1 MSKLSIHPKH
11 ERAAGGLSASFSAS
25 SDSSERNLSHSDLS
39 LSGEALEVTK
49 RSPLLESIIQQTIND
64 PRKAAEESAM
74 QTEDSSGVGSDLPTS
89 ELEFQVVMDRS
100 PFQTSTPVDAMTLP
114 ISEYEFHVLVDEPS
128 LQTTPHDDSSDSLR
142 TSLPSNSNSDEERV
156 FPAGSV
162 GPGETTNEATQRVE
176 GDPLFSDH
184 HEVLNITPPQS
195 ELSND
200 ARDAVNGFPF
210 RTATPLAAQPG
221 KRDLNPLETAA
232 RTRPRPP
239 QCNERKLIKVRDGGS
254 NAAND
259 DVVRSGTADRLGQT
273 EAPLTAH
280 SRVVTGTV
288 AGREIEFLV
297 DSGCAYSTITE
308 ADLADLRDTV
318 PAEVWKYTAWCEE
331 TEPESGSDPTTQSG
345 FEDQQVVII
354 IVQLGALGGFSAPF
368 VVDQSKSPRTAI
380 GHNVQ
385 RELGMTLT
393 TRCDLCT
400 RHDVCLQGTF
410 QDADASIGRACIA
423 ARQEREESL
432 HTEGR
437 HPFRLGV
444 ARQ

>member
-1 MSKLSIHPKH
+1 M
-11 ERAAGGLSASFSAS
+11 
-25 SDSSERNLSHSDLS
+25 
-39 LSGEALEVTK
+39 
-49 RSPLLESIIQQTIND
+49 
-64 PRKAAEESAM
+64 
-74 QTEDSSGVGSDLPTS
+74 
-89 ELEFQVVMDRS
+89 
-100 PFQTSTPVDAMTLP
+100 
-114 ISEYEFHVLVDEPS
+114 
-128 LQTTPHDDSSDSLR
+128 
-142 TSLPSNSNSDEERV
+142 
-156 FPAGSV
+156 
-162 GPGETTNEATQRVE
+162 
-176 GDPLFSDH
+176 
-184 HEVLNITPPQS
+184 LNVTPPQS
-195 ELSND
+195 ELSD
-200 ARDAVNGFPF
+200 AARDVVNRFPF
-210 RTATPLAAQPG
+210 STATPLAAQSVD
-221 KRDLNPLETAA
+221 RDFNPIRTAA

-259 DVVRSGTADRLGQT
+259 DVVRSGTADRLGQA
-273 EAPLTAH
+273 EAPLTAR

-288 AGREIEFLV
+288 AGREIGFLV
-297 DSGCAYSTITE
+297 DSGCSYSMIAE
-308 ADLADLRDTV
+308 SDLVALQDTV

-331 TEPESGSDPTTQSG
+331 TEPEPGSDPTTQSG

-368 VVDQSKSPRTAI
+368 VVDRSKSPRTAL

-400 RHDVCLQGTF
+400 RNDVCLQGTF

-423 ARQEREESL
+423 ARQEGEEFPN
-432 HTEGR
+432 TEGR